1 MEINTAKVEKEEEML
16 NLNIV
21 GNRVLPICRC
31 NEWEERS
38 QKAEVRCVELE
49 TELQKKND
57 LVEALDD
64 RNKVLE
70 RENIALENELRVL
83 KMVIEGRKKPED
95 VSCAK
100 EREQLNQL

>member
-1 MEINTAKVEKEEEML
+1 MMLMGINIAKVEKEEEML

-49 TELQKKND
+49 IELQKKKD
-57 LVEALDD
+57 HCEALEAKKQG
-64 RNKVLE
+64 NGE
-70 RENIALENELRVL
+70 R
-83 KMVIEGRKKPED
+83 KY
-95 VSCAK
+95 CT
-100 EREQLNQL
+100 